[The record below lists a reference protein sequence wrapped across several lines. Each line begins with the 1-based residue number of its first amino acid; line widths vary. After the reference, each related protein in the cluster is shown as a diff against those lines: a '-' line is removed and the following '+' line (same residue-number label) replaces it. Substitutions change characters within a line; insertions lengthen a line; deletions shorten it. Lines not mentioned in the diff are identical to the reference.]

1 MRSNNKAGVALLAVP
16 PLLPYALIIVLPI
29 ALAVGFSLFDWD
41 GISIDMAFVGLE
53 NYAAVFADEGFRT
66 AAVVTIAITV
76 VGTAATVVVAMPLAV
91 LLNSKGRL
99 TTVQRAIIFAPT
111 VLSPVVVG
119 IVWQTFLST
128 SGLVNQTTGLFGLSP
143 VFFLGEPLLAV
154 VSLTFVTVW
163 QNLGLIT
170 VLYLA
175 GLQGIPR
182 EIYEAAR
189 LDGAASFQLFR
200 WMTVPHLAATTVVT
214 VLLLITGY
222 LRLYDFVVV
231 MTRGGPAG
239 STSTLAYVA
248 LQTAFT
254 QRDYGAGSAMAI
266 LLLMLSL
273 TVSIFTFFLL
283 SRREV
288 SE

>member
-1 MRSNNKAGVALLAVP
+1 MVLLAAP
-16 PLLPYALIIVLPI
+16 PLLLYSVIVVLPI
-29 ALAVGFSLFDWD
+29 ALAAGFSLLDWD
-41 GISIDMAFVGLE
+41 GISARMSFVGLG
-53 NYAAVFADEGFRT
+53 NYVDAFGDKDFRG
-66 AAVVTIAITV
+66 AVVVTLAITAI
-76 VGTAATVVVAMPLAV
+76 GTATTVVLAMPLAV
-91 LLNSKGRL
+91 LLNHPGRL
-99 TTVQRAIIFAPT
+99 TVLHRAIIFTPT
-111 VLSPVVVG
+111 VLSPIVVG

-128 SGLVNQTTGLFGLSP
+128 NGIINTTTGGFGLP
-143 VFFLGEPLLAV
+143 AIPFLGEPVPAV
-154 VSLTFVTVW
+154 ISLTLVTIW

-182 EIYEAAR
+182 DIYEAAR
-189 LDGAASFQLFR
+189 LDGAGAFQLFR
-200 WMTVPHLAATTVVT
+200 WMTIPHLAATTVVT

-222 LRLYDFVVV
+222 LRLYDYVVV
-231 MTRGGPAG
+231 LTKGGPAG

-266 LLLMLSL
+266 LLLIVSL
-273 TVSIFTFFLL
+273 IVAVSTYLLL

-288 SE
+288 SAE